1 MGICKI
7 FVFIFMALISSLSSS
22 AVGQNRIINKSTVLV
37 LSQDDL
43 FKKSVAGRALLKVFE
58 EKQALLFSEA
68 SKVEQDFI
76 LEEQK
81 LTDQRL
87 IVAPADFQVLADEF
101 DSKVEKMR
109 KFRTNKDKK
118 LQQDFIR
125 WRKKF
130 VQIVLPIVRELMA
143 QYEASVVIDTINRGL
158 IYDQNIDVT
167 DIIIKRLDEEFLS
180 NPRILDKIILVN

>member
-1 MGICKI
+1 MGFCKI
-7 FVFIFMALISSLSSS
+7 FVLIFMVLLSSLSSN
-22 AVGQNRIINKSTVLV
+22 AVGQNRVINKSSVLV

-87 IVAPADFQVLADEF
+87 IVTPADFQVLADEF

-167 DIIIKRLDEEFLS
+167 DIIIKKLDEEFLS
-180 NPRILDKIILVN
+180 NPRILEKIILVN

>member
-1 MGICKI
+1 M
-7 FVFIFMALISSLSSS
+7 VLLSSLPSG
-22 AVGQNRIINKSTVLV
+22 AVGQNRVINKSSVLV

-87 IVAPADFQVLADEF
+87 ILAPADFQVLADEF

-158 IYDQNIDVT
+158 IYDQTIDVT

-180 NPRILDKIILVN
+180 NPRILEKIILVN

>member
-1 MGICKI
+1 MGFCKI
-7 FVFIFMALISSLSSS
+7 FVLIFMVLLSSLSSS
-22 AVGQNRIINKSTVLV
+22 AVGQNRVINKSSVLV

-87 IVAPADFQVLADEF
+87 ILAPADFQVLADEF

>member
-1 MGICKI
+1 MGFCKI
-7 FVFIFMALISSLSSS
+7 FVLIFMVLLSSLPSG
-22 AVGQNRIINKSTVLV
+22 AVGQNRVINKSSVLV

-43 FKKSVAGRALLKVFE
+43 FKKSVAGRALLKAFE

-87 IVAPADFQVLADEF
+87 IVTPEDFQVLADEF

-180 NPRILDKIILVN
+180 NPRILEKIILVN

>member
-1 MGICKI
+1 MGFCKI
-7 FVFIFMALISSLSSS
+7 FVLIFTVLLSSLSSS
-22 AVGQNRIINKSTVLV
+22 AVGQNRVINKSSVLV
-37 LSQDDL
+37 LSQDDI
-43 FKKSVAGRALLKVFE
+43 FKKSVAGRALLKAFE

-87 IVAPADFQVLADEF
+87 IVTPEDFQVLADKF

>member
-1 MGICKI
+1 MGFCKI
-7 FVFIFMALISSLSSS
+7 FVLIFTVLLSSLSSS
-22 AVGQNRIINKSTVLV
+22 AVGQNRVINKSSVLV

-43 FKKSVAGRALLKVFE
+43 FKKSVAGRALLKAFE

-87 IVAPADFQVLADEF
+87 IVTPEDFQVLADEF

-158 IYDQNIDVT
+158 IYDQTIDVT